1 MEDIVEKGGVKTE
14 VVNAFATHP
23 GKKSEIKEQ
32 PNEDFAHAWEKDGV
46 YFQALSDG
54 NGRNENINPAAFV
67 INEIHRFVDT
77 YSESNMSFKETKR
90 MVRAAI
96 HSANRILLAFKRASA
111 EKGIS
116 DCFASLDLTAI
127 FNDGKLI
134 SAHTGDC
141 RTYLLRDNRLHVLT
155 KDQTVAQRLCDEGKI
170 SKEQI
175 FTHSDRDV
183 LTSVLGTDDPQID
196 IREGKLKAGD
206 IILLLTDGAHKVLS
220 PEQISNIV
228 FSAGNCY
235 DTCNGIIEG
244 ANLLGGLDNISVCV
258 SYIPN

>member
-1 MEDIVEKGGVKTE
+1 MIQTE

-23 GKKSEIKEQ
+23 GKRSEAKEQ
-32 PNEDFAHAWEKDGV
+32 LNEDFAHAWEKNSV
-46 YFQALSDG
+46 YFQVLADG
-54 NGRNENINPAAFV
+54 NGRVEGLNPAAFV
-67 INEIHRFVDT
+67 INEVHRFVDT
-77 YSESNMSFKETKR
+77 YSDPDMSFKETRR
-90 MVRAAI
+90 MIKAAI
-96 HSANRILLAFKRASA
+96 YSANRILLAYKRASS

-116 DCFASLDLTAI
+116 DSFASLDLTAI
-127 FNDGKLI
+127 CTDGRLI
-134 SAHTGDC
+134 SAHIGDS
-141 RTYLLRDNRLHVLT
+141 RTYLLRDNKIHLIT
-155 KDQTVAQRLCDEGKI
+155 KDQTVAQCMCDEGKI

-183 LTSVLGTDDPQID
+183 LTSVLGTDNPQID

-244 ANLLGGLDNISVCV
+244 ANLLGGPDNISVCV